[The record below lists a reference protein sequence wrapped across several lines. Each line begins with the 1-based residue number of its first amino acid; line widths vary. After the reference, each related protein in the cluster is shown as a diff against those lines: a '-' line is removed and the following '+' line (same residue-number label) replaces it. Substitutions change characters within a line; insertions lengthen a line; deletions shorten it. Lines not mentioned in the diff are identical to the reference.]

1 MSELQFENEKKILQD
16 IREILENIRELSG
29 AMFIQ
34 SQRNY
39 DMLALM
45 AEKLGAD
52 VDSMLFK
59 HQQGQVLAPP
69 PSFVFEDEQ
78 NSDID
83 HNLNQEPLF

>member
-1 MSELQFENEKKILQD
+1 MGNIKDELDDTYAIL
-16 IREILENIRELSG
+16 EILDNLRELVG
-29 AMFIQ
+29 AIFIQ

-69 PSFVFEDEQ
+69 PSFLIEDEQ
-78 NSDID
+78 NES
-83 HNLNQEPLF
+83 

>member
-1 MSELQFENEKKILQD
+1 MGNINDELDHIDPIL
-16 IREILENIRELSG
+16 EILENLRELSG
-29 AMFIQ
+29 AIFIQ

-39 DMLALM
+39 DMLALI

-69 PSFVFEDEQ
+69 PSFVFENDE
-78 NSDID
+78 I
-83 HNLNQEPLF
+83 EE

>member
-1 MSELQFENEKKILQD
+1 MGNISDELDHIDPIL
-16 IREILENIRELSG
+16 EILENLRELSG
-29 AMFIQ
+29 AIFIQ

-39 DMLALM
+39 DMLALI

-69 PSFVFEDEQ
+69 PSFVFENDE
-78 NSDID
+78 I
-83 HNLNQEPLF
+83 EE

>member
-1 MSELQFENEKKILQD
+1 MANLSDIHENEKSIQSD

-39 DMLALM
+39 DMLALIG
-45 AEKLGAD
+45 EKLGAD

-69 PSFVFEDEQ
+69 PSFVFEDEENTQ
-78 NSDID
+78 S
-83 HNLNQEPLF
+83 EE

>member
-1 MSELQFENEKKILQD
+1 
-16 IREILENIRELSG
+16 
-29 AMFIQ
+29 MFIQ

-59 HQQGQVLAPP
+59 HQQGQVLAPS
-69 PSFVFEDEQ
+69 PSFLIEEDE
-78 NSDID
+78 ND
-83 HNLNQEPLF
+83 LQEDLFKDV